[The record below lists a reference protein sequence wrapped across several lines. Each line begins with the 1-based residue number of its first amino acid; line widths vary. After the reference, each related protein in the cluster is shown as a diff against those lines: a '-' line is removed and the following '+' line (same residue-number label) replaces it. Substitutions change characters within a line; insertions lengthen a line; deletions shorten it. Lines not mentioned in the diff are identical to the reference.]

1 MSARR
6 VPRHRCPKN
15 WSSLPTA
22 TVLGLRLSRTRP
34 FGAYHS
40 VCKAVEGGIGT
51 LPDNGP
57 LRSGCAAATAAVSA
71 FPSGIALKVAAAAA
85 PVTAAS
91 PLAHRSPMGAFS
103 VAFAI
108 KIGRGRL
115 SISPVHSRGN
125 RPHYFARGIDAIL
138 TTRILR
144 QSYDSE
150 ILTSSSEPY
159 LFIRSVAFP
168 FVAKCCNQEGKAALA
183 VAAAG
188 NLSLMNGSG

>member
-1 MSARR
+1 MSARC

-40 VCKAVEGGIGT
+40 VCKAVEGIGT

-108 KIGRGRL
+108 KIGREVARFLRL
-115 SISPVHSRGN
+115 I
-125 RPHYFARGIDAIL
+125 
-138 TTRILR
+138 
-144 QSYDSE
+144 
-150 ILTSSSEPY
+150 
-159 LFIRSVAFP
+159 
-168 FVAKCCNQEGKAALA
+168 
-183 VAAAG
+183 AAG
-188 NLSLMNGSG
+188 RDLTITSKNTKKLLKKTNF